1 MLEDRNGM
9 LHYFSDES
17 SAHYLTI
24 TGLMF
29 AAWKLEFAMEDSDR
43 EVRWR
48 PPHPNY
54 SVQTPREK
62 GGGGVLPENNF
73 SRPLEVFS
81 WPKNKE
87 GARLLSPR
95 FANGLVDGYCMSFE
109 CLAPDQLEPAPHRRP
124 LGNLSLQCGL
134 SSEKLVRLFLPV
146 SGIGGRT
153 PR

>member
-62 GGGGVLPENNF
+62 GGGGGSYLKTIFLVPWKSSVGLRIRRGPGYY
-73 SRPLEVFS
+73 PLD
-81 WPKNKE
+81 
-87 GARLLSPR
+87 SPTVWLMDI
-95 FANGLVDGYCMSFE
+95 A
-109 CLAPDQLEPAPHRRP
+109 
-124 LGNLSLQCGL
+124 
-134 SSEKLVRLFLPV
+134 
-146 SGIGGRT
+146 
-153 PR
+153 

>member
-1 MLEDRNGM
+1 M

-17 SAHYLTI
+17 SAHYHII

-29 AAWKLEFAMEDSDR
+29 AAWKLEFAMEDSNR

-48 PPHPNY
+48 PPHPNH
-54 SVQTPREK
+54 SVQTLREGGGG
-62 GGGGVLPENNF
+62 GGGGVVPENNF
-73 SRPLEVFS
+73 SRALEVFS

-87 GARLLSPR
+87 GPRVASPR
-95 FANGLVDGYCMSFE
+95 FANGLVDGYCVSLE
-109 CLAPDQLEPAPHRRP
+109 CLAPDQLKTAPHRRP
-124 LGNLSLQCGL
+124 PGKLSLQCGL

-146 SGIGGRT
+146 SGICGRT